1 MSWCYN
7 LVPCG
12 VDVAKIF
19 AWKYTEEDELWDS
32 DEILTG
38 VCLNP

>member
-32 DEILTG
+32 DDG
-38 VCLNP
+38 ARY